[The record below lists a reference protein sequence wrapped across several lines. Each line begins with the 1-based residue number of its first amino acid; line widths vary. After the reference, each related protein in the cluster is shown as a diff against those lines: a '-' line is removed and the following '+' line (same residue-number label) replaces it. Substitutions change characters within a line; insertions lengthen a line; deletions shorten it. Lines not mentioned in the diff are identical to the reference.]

1 MKKLSI
7 WVKLRKLKYILP
19 CLKITFYLDIS
30 AKLYIIKIRTLVRK
44 KFTDINIYD
53 MLNKNE
59 IVTERM

>member
-44 KFTDINIYD
+44 KGEGQCVFGEKGEDKIT
-53 MLNKNE
+53 
-59 IVTERM
+59 RQH